1 MADRLGAEQTLKN
14 DPTSRDIRVSR
25 FFSGWSCRAGMAD
38 CRAKNRVSRP
48 LRKFLRR
55 SLDNVER
62 SVMSQ
67 TANSQPPQI
76 KSRIGAI
83 LRATSGNFLEQ
94 FDFFLFGFYASYIAK
109 AFFPSENE
117 TAALLNTFG
126 VFWLGALM
134 RPVGA
139 IVLGAYI
146 DRIGRRLGLIVTLA
160 IMAAGTVI
168 ITICPT
174 YASIGVAAPVI
185 VLIGRLLQG
194 FSAGVELGGVSV
206 YLSEIATPGNK
217 GFYTS
222 FQSSSQQVAIFV
234 AAIIGYAL
242 NELVTGDS
250 FAFLAGIEFA
260 KWRIPFFIGCLIIP
274 FIFFLR
280 RTLEETPEFLA
291 MKKHPSTSE
300 VFSSAAVTGKIIVL
314 GMMMAVLT
322 TTTFY
327 FVTVYTPTFGKSV
340 LKLSSQDALLVTLL
354 VAVTN
359 FIWNPV
365 GGAVSYRLGRKP
377 VLLAIACLSLVTA
390 YPALHWLVAAP
401 TFGKMLAVE
410 MMFSFYFGVYSGTM
424 LGALV
429 EVVPAHVRTTC
440 FSLAFAL
447 AAGLFGTFTP
457 FASTWLIDHT
467 GDKASPGFWLM
478 CAATLGIVA
487 ALVIYRGGKTIAT
500 RDVVPA

>member
-1 MADRLGAEQTLKN
+1 
-14 DPTSRDIRVSR
+14 
-25 FFSGWSCRAGMAD
+25 
-38 CRAKNRVSRP
+38 
-48 LRKFLRR
+48 
-55 SLDNVER
+55 
-62 SVMSQ
+62 MSQ
-67 TANSQPPQI
+67 TVTSQPPQI
-76 KSRIGAI
+76 KSRLGAI

-94 FDFFLFGFYASYIAK
+94 FDFFLFGFYASAIAK
-109 AFFPSENE
+109 AFFPSQNE

-146 DRIGRRLGLIVTLA
+146 DRIGRRKGLIVTLA
-160 IMAAGTVI
+160 IMAVGTVI
-168 ITICPT
+168 IAICPT
-174 YASIGVAAPVI
+174 YASIGVAAPII
-185 VLIGRLLQG
+185 VLLGRLVQG

-234 AAIIGYAL
+234 ASLLGFML
-242 NELVTGDS
+242 SELMPPDVVAAWG
-250 FAFLAGIEFA
+250 
-260 KWRIPFFIGCLIIP
+260 WRIPFFIGCLIIP
-274 FIFFLR
+274 FIFLLR
-280 RTLEETPEFLA
+280 RTLEETPAFLA
-291 MKKHPSTSE
+291 MKKHPTASE
-300 VFSSAAVTGKIIVL
+300 VFASAVANWRIVVL

-327 FVTVYTPTFGKSV
+327 FVTVYTPTFGKTV
-340 LKLSSQDALLVTLL
+340 LKLTSQEALIVTLL

-365 GGAVSYRLGRKP
+365 GGALSDRIGRKP

-390 YPALHWLVAAP
+390 YPALNWLIAAP

-447 AAGLFGTFTP
+447 AAGLVGTFTP

-467 GDKASPGFWLM
+467 GDKASPGYWLM
-478 CAATLGIVA
+478 CAAALGIIA
-487 ALVIYRGGKTIAT
+487 ALAIYRGGSAIAT
-500 RDVVPA
+500 REAVAA

>member
-1 MADRLGAEQTLKN
+1 MAD
-14 DPTSRDIRVSR
+14 
-25 FFSGWSCRAGMAD
+25 
-38 CRAKNRVSRP
+38 
-48 LRKFLRR
+48 
-55 SLDNVER
+55 
-62 SVMSQ
+62 MSQ
-67 TANSQPPQI
+67 TGNSEPPQI

-146 DRIGRRLGLIVTLA
+146 DRIGRRKGLIVTLA
-160 IMAAGTVI
+160 IMALGTV
-168 ITICPT
+168 TIAFCPT
-174 YASIGVAAPVI
+174 YATIGVAAPAI
-185 VLIGRLLQG
+185 VLVGRLLQG

-206 YLSEIATPGNK
+206 YLAEISTPGNR

-222 FQSSSQQVAIFV
+222 FQSASQQVAIFV
-234 AAIIGYAL
+234 AAIIGFAL
-242 NELVTGDS
+242 SEAMPAATVAAWG
-250 FAFLAGIEFA
+250 
-260 KWRIPFFIGCLIIP
+260 WRIPFFIGCLIIP

-280 RTLEETPEFLA
+280 RTLEETPAFLA

-300 VFSSAAVTGKIIVL
+300 VFASAAVNWKIIVL

-327 FVTVYTPTFGKSV
+327 FVTVYTPTFGKTV
-340 LKLSSQDALLVTLL
+340 LKLTTQEALIVTLL
-354 VAVTN
+354 VAVMN

-365 GGAVSYRLGRKP
+365 GGAVSDRLGRKP
-377 VLLAIACLSLVTA
+377 VLLTIACLALVTA
-390 YPALHWLVAAP
+390 YPALSWLVAAP

-457 FASTWLIDHT
+457 FAATWLIDHT
-467 GDKASPGFWLM
+467 GDKASPGYWLM
-478 CAATLGIVA
+478 CAAALGIVA

>member
-1 MADRLGAEQTLKN
+1 
-14 DPTSRDIRVSR
+14 
-25 FFSGWSCRAGMAD
+25 
-38 CRAKNRVSRP
+38 
-48 LRKFLRR
+48 
-55 SLDNVER
+55 
-62 SVMSQ
+62 MSQ
-67 TANSQPPQI
+67 TITSKPPEI
-76 KSRIGAI
+76 RSRLGAI

-94 FDFFLFGFYASYIAK
+94 FDFFLFGFYASAIAK
-109 AFFPSENE
+109 AFFPAQNE

-146 DRIGRRLGLIVTLA
+146 DRIGRRKGLIVTLG
-160 IMAAGTVI
+160 IMAVGTVI
-168 ITICPT
+168 IAICPT
-174 YASIGVAAPVI
+174 YETIGVAAPI
-185 VLIGRLLQG
+185 LVLLGRLVQG

-206 YLSEIATPGNK
+206 YLSEIATPGNR

-234 AAIIGYAL
+234 ASLIGFMLSEVMPQDMVAAW
-242 NELVTGDS
+242 G
-250 FAFLAGIEFA
+250 
-260 KWRIPFFIGCLIIP
+260 WRIPFFIGCLIIP
-274 FIFFLR
+274 FIFILR
-280 RTLEETPEFLA
+280 RTLEETPAFLA
-291 MKKHPSTSE
+291 MKKHPTASE
-300 VFSSAAVTGKIIVL
+300 VFASAIANWRIVVL

-327 FVTVYTPTFGKSV
+327 FVTVYTPTFGKTV
-340 LKLSSQDALLVTLL
+340 LKLSNQDALVVTLL

-365 GGAVSYRLGRKP
+365 GGALSDRIGRKP
-377 VLLAIACLSLVTA
+377 VLLAIACLSLITA
-390 YPALHWLVAAP
+390 YPALHWLIVAP
-401 TFGKMLAVE
+401 TFGKMLSVE

-467 GDKASPGFWLM
+467 GDKASPGYWLM
-478 CAATLGIVA
+478 CAATLGIIA
-487 ALVIYRGGKTIAT
+487 ALTIYRGGRTIET
-500 RDVVPA
+500 REAVAA

>member
-1 MADRLGAEQTLKN
+1 MTPSSSSPPAE
-14 DPTSRDIRVSR
+14 
-25 FFSGWSCRAGMAD
+25 
-38 CRAKNRVSRP
+38 
-48 LRKFLRR
+48 
-55 SLDNVER
+55 
-62 SVMSQ
+62 
-67 TANSQPPQI
+67 I

-83 LRATSGNFLEQ
+83 LRSTSGNFLEQ
-94 FDFFLFGFYASYIAK
+94 FDFFLFGFYARYIAA
-109 AFFPSENE
+109 AFFPAQDE

-146 DRIGRRLGLIVTLA
+146 DQIGRRKGLIVTLT
-160 IMAAGTVI
+160 IMAIGTV
-168 ITICPT
+168 TIAFCPT
-174 YASIGVAAPVI
+174 YATIGIAAPVI
-185 VLIGRLLQG
+185 VLLGRLLQG

-206 YLSEIATPGNK
+206 YLAEISTPGNR

-234 AAIIGYAL
+234 ASIIGFAL
-242 NELVTGDS
+242 SEMVPAETVAAWG
-250 FAFLAGIEFA
+250 
-260 KWRIPFFIGCLIIP
+260 WRIPFFIGCLIIP
-274 FIFFLR
+274 FIFLLR

-291 MKKHPSTSE
+291 MKKHPTQRE
-300 VFSSAAVTGKIIVL
+300 VFASAAANWQIIVL
-314 GMMMAVLT
+314 GMMIAVLT

-327 FVTVYTPTFGKSV
+327 FVTVYTPTFGRTV
-340 LKLSSQDALLVTLL
+340 LKLSSADALLVTIL

-365 GGAVSYRLGRKP
+365 GGALSDRIGRRP
-377 VLLAIACLSLVTA
+377 VLLAIAVLSLLTA
-390 YPALHWLVAAP
+390 YPALHWLVEAP

-410 MMFSFYFGVYSGTM
+410 MMLSFYFGIYSGTM

-429 EVVPAHVRTTC
+429 EIVPKHVRTTC
-440 FSLAFAL
+440 FSMAFAL

-467 GDKASPGFWLM
+467 GDKASPCYWLM
-478 CAATLGIVA
+478 CAAVLGIVA
-487 ALVIYRGGKTIAT
+487 ALIVYRSGEEAAKAQ
-500 RDVVPA
+500 ALAA

>member
-1 MADRLGAEQTLKN
+1 
-14 DPTSRDIRVSR
+14 
-25 FFSGWSCRAGMAD
+25 
-38 CRAKNRVSRP
+38 
-48 LRKFLRR
+48 
-55 SLDNVER
+55 
-62 SVMSQ
+62 MSQ
-67 TANSQPPQI
+67 SSSSPPPQL

-83 LRATSGNFLEQ
+83 LRSTSGNFLEQ
-94 FDFFLFGFYASYIAK
+94 FDFFLFGFYAPYIAK
-109 AFFPSENE
+109 AFFPSQDE

-146 DRIGRRLGLIVTLA
+146 DRIGRRKGLIVTLA
-160 IMAAGTVI
+160 IMAIGTV
-168 ITICPT
+168 TIAVCPT

-206 YLSEIATPGNK
+206 YLAEIATPGNR

-234 AAIIGYAL
+234 AAILGFAL
-242 NELVTGDS
+242 SELIPAATVAAWG
-250 FAFLAGIEFA
+250 
-260 KWRIPFFIGCLIIP
+260 WRIPFFVGCLIIP
-274 FIFFLR
+274 FIFLLR

-291 MKKHPSTSE
+291 MEKHPSTSE
-300 VFSSAAVTGKIIVL
+300 VFRSAAANWKIIVL
-314 GMMMAVLT
+314 GMMVAVLT

-327 FVTVYTPTFGKSV
+327 FVTVYTPTFGKNV
-340 LKLSSQDALLVTLL
+340 LKLSSGDALLVTLL

-365 GGAVSYRLGRKP
+365 GGAVSDRLGRKP
-377 VLLAIACLSLVTA
+377 VLLTIACLSLVTA

-440 FSLAFAL
+440 FSMAFAL

-457 FASTWLIDHT
+457 YAATWLIEHT

-478 CAATLGIVA
+478 CAAVLGIVA
-487 ALVIYRGGKTIAT
+487 TLAIYRGGKAAT
-500 RDVVPA
+500 SQQPLAARG

>member
-1 MADRLGAEQTLKN
+1 MAQSG
-14 DPTSRDIRVSR
+14 TSD
-25 FFSGWSCRAGMAD
+25 
-38 CRAKNRVSRP
+38 
-48 LRKFLRR
+48 
-55 SLDNVER
+55 
-62 SVMSQ
+62 
-67 TANSQPPQI
+67 TPQI

-117 TAALLNTFG
+117 TAALLNAFG

-146 DRIGRRLGLIVTLA
+146 DRIGRRKGLIVTLA
-160 IMAAGTVI
+160 IMAIGTV
-168 ITICPT
+168 TIALCPT

-185 VLIGRLLQG
+185 VLVGRLLQG

-206 YLSEIATPGNK
+206 YLAEVATPGNR

-222 FQSSSQQVAIFV
+222 FQSASQQVAIFV
-234 AAIIGYAL
+234 AAIIGYVLSEMMAPAT
-242 NELVTGDS
+242 VAAWG
-250 FAFLAGIEFA
+250 
-260 KWRIPFFIGCLIIP
+260 WRIPFFIGCMIIP

-291 MKKHPSTSE
+291 MKKHPTTSE
-300 VFSSAAVTGKIIVL
+300 VFSSAAVNWKIIVL

-322 TTTFY
+322 TTTLY
-327 FVTVYTPTFGKSV
+327 FVTVYTPTFGKTV
-340 LKLSSQDALLVTLL
+340 LKLSTQEALIVTLL

-365 GGAVSYRLGRKP
+365 GGAVSDRVGRKP
-377 VLLAIACLSLVTA
+377 VLLTIACLSLVTA

-500 RDVVPA
+500 REAVPA